1 MTTAFIEKQFPV
13 SKVSKESYKERKA
26 NNGQTL
32 TGLGKWWGRKPLILC
47 RATIL
52 GCLMPASDNPARDN
66 EIFLKILSMDEEGLW
81 LRKEAAKKS
90 LAAKWLRDM
99 LMPHAALWAK
109 YGGFFTVENDDEGNE
124 KKVALAKDAPRAEI
138 ERAAFDL
145 LGYDEKIALGVRP
158 EHFTV
163 TSEQTWREIN
173 HHLGTT
179 AASLPELV
187 EQLAQKRFGH
197 SLRVGDCFCGGGSIP
212 FEAARIGC
220 AAYGS
225 DLNPVAGLLTW
236 AAINVCG
243 ASKEELEDIRRFQ
256 QSVYDAV
263 DAEIRELGIEGRDN
277 GDRAVSY
284 LYCVEAK
291 CPECGKIVPMAPS
304 WVIGK
309 GTKTIVE
316 WTENDRGGYDP
327 HVKMH
332 ATPDEMAA
340 AEKAGTATSRGLT
353 CPHCQRTTP
362 ISTLRRDRTDQSG
375 EVAYGLRR
383 WEKHEFEPRP
393 DDVFHERL
401 YAVKYE
407 HREVLPNGKVK
418 ATRYYRAPDARELAN
433 EKKVHDIVAANF
445 AQWQADGLVPSMAI
459 EAGMETD
466 RLSRERGWTYWH
478 QLFNCR
484 QLLVQ
489 SCYVKAIMKFATE
502 SYLYA
507 IGAMGLHKVAD
518 YNSQLS
524 SWNGSAANEKVEHT
538 FYNQALNTM
547 LVYGSRGLESTS
559 NSWFFEV
566 NKVNIPSR
574 GHVSLADARLVDE
587 ECDFWITDPPYAD
600 AVNYHELSEFFLAW
614 DKSLLKKAFPEWYAD
629 SKRALAVRGDDK
641 FSQTMIDIYTNL
653 AKHTGED
660 GMHVVM
666 FTHSDPAVW
675 AQLALILWK
684 AGLTVTAA
692 WNIATETD
700 ASGLKSGNYVKGTV
714 LLVLRRQTSDE
725 TAFLDELEGEIRKGV
740 REQIALMQ
748 SLDTGEDP
756 NFSDPDYILAAY
768 AASLKVLTG
777 YRSIGE
783 LQDFDYEL
791 DLAINDPAR
800 SEVVKI
806 IDRAR
811 DLATNCTLPR
821 GIDAM
826 LWRDL
831 SGADRFYVKGVE
843 AEKHGLRQVGI
854 YQEYARVMGL
864 PGGYTALMAS
874 AKANEA
880 RLKTAAELGMRTF
893 GDLVGFDDGLLR
905 RVLEAIHVAVKEDE
919 DPGKG
924 LAHLKNALKA
934 GYWEKREQVMAL
946 LGFFADTASIADMS
960 YWHPCAKMA
969 GFIRSLVEA
978 DHV

>member
-158 EHFTV
+158 EHFAV

-173 HHLGTT
+173 HHLGTS

-263 DAEIRELGIEGRDN
+263 DAEIRELGIESRDN

-327 HVKMH
+327 QVKMH

-459 EAGMETD
+459 EAGYNTD
-466 RLSRERGWTYWH
+466 QLIRERGWTYWH

-484 QLLVQ
+484 QLLTLKMFAERIGGGDVFNAESQ
-489 SCYVKAIMKFATE
+489 SCREDSLSPRLCASALNSTE
-502 SYLYA
+502 SKANLVA
-507 IGAMGLHKVAD
+507 GILGLNKLANW
-518 YNSQLS
+518 NSMLCR
-524 SWNGSAANEKVEHT
+524 WINDGANEKGSET
-538 FYNQALNTM
+538 YYNQALNT
-547 LVYGSRGLESTS
+547 LCNY
-559 NSWFFEV
+559 
-566 NKVNIPSR
+566 PSR
-574 GHVSLADARLVDE
+574 TMESITPAWFYNISEANCSQSSNVVLADARLVDE
-587 ECDFWITDPPYAD
+587 DCDFWITDPPYAD

-629 SKRALAVRGDDK
+629 SKRALAVRG
-641 FSQTMIDIYTNL
+641 FFFNETATTEIYTNL
-653 AKHTGED
+653 AKHSCG
-660 GMHVVM
+660 
-666 FTHSDPAVW
+666 
-675 AQLALILWK
+675 
-684 AGLTVTAA
+684 
-692 WNIATETD
+692 
-700 ASGLKSGNYVKGTV
+700 
-714 LLVLRRQTSDE
+714 
-725 TAFLDELEGEIRKGV
+725 
-740 REQIALMQ
+740 
-748 SLDTGEDP
+748 
-756 NFSDPDYILAAY
+756 
-768 AASLKVLTG
+768 
-777 YRSIGE
+777 
-783 LQDFDYEL
+783 
-791 DLAINDPAR
+791 
-800 SEVVKI
+800 
-806 IDRAR
+806 
-811 DLATNCTLPR
+811 
-821 GIDAM
+821 
-826 LWRDL
+826 
-831 SGADRFYVKGVE
+831 
-843 AEKHGLRQVGI
+843 
-854 YQEYARVMGL
+854 
-864 PGGYTALMAS
+864 
-874 AKANEA
+874 
-880 RLKTAAELGMRTF
+880 
-893 GDLVGFDDGLLR
+893 R
-905 RVLEAIHVAVKEDE
+905 RVS
-919 DPGKG
+919 
-924 LAHLKNALKA
+924 
-934 GYWEKREQVMAL
+934 R
-946 LGFFADTASIADMS
+946 
-960 YWHPCAKMA
+960 
-969 GFIRSLVEA
+969 
-978 DHV
+978 